1 MFVITCT
8 LIITSVPIFI
18 YVWLISANCFR
29 RRTHTHT
36 LKHCMSRELIE
47 KATIAAHTQ
56 KKWQFTRWCSLMN
69 SAFRCRTVWDA
80 CFENSFCFY
89 LSVYI
94 IFCLFFALH
103 RHQAQVRV
111 NGLMLDF
118 SFFFSLHWDSS
129 IATLCTYYLFGWSSQ
144 PTVESNETKFGNKMR
159 CGSAFEAVLLADHA
173 HLSPREIRSERT
185 VGDEERKLWN

>member
-89 LSVYI
+89 LSVHI

-118 SFFFSLHWDSS
+118 SFFFSPLRLIHCHTLYILFIWVV
-129 IATLCTYYLFGWSSQ
+129 IATDCRIEW
-144 PTVESNETKFGNKMR
+144 NK
-159 CGSAFEAVLLADHA
+159 
-173 HLSPREIRSERT
+173 IW
-185 VGDEERKLWN
+185 K